1 MTFESD
7 VAVAREAVTR
17 AQVDACTLQMVAEL
31 WRRTATALAVGEA
44 VGKALDEYYD
54 PKKNDPLMW
63 PHDPSE
69 VGSSVVSVGSLLVA
83 QQLP

>member
-1 MTFESD
+1 M
-7 VAVAREAVTR
+7 TR